1 MALPDVDDTDEI
13 DRMMLDDINGKKF
26 KNVGLRVSECSFPKK
41 KNIVFADNFSSF
53 SD

>member
-26 KNVGLRVSECSFPKK
+26 KNVGLRVNVLHRKK
-41 KNIVFADNFSSF
+41 HRFC
-53 SD
+53 